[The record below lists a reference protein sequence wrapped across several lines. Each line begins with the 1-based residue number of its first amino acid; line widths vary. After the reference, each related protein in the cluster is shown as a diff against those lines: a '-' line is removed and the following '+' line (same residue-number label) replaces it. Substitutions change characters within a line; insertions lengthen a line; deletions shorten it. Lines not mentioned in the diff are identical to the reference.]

1 MVKSSWKER
10 GRQQQQQYSNP
21 SSSKKESDR
30 NEKEEESGH
39 GGRTSGNVNDDA
51 KKLAMPSSKVTN
63 GICPI
68 VSSRY
73 TKVGRIGE
81 GTYGIVYEAFDKR
94 VTQQQQQ
101 QQQRVALKR
110 CIPHHESSDG
120 FPITTLR
127 EIQSLKV
134 CCQHPN
140 IVNLLDITVSHK
152 LQSDSGGVFLVF
164 EYCSKDIATILDTHY
179 HDHRSQRSG
188 NRKRPSSSRCSSPFT
203 ESQTKTLLRQLLSAI
218 EFCHTHYL
226 IHRDIKPSNL
236 LYSPDGQ
243 LKLCDFGLSRHCSPH
258 DQRNNM
264 TPNVV
269 SLWYRAPELLFSM
282 HNNNN
287 TKKYSFPID
296 LFAIGCVYAELL
308 QGYPLL
314 DGKSEIDQISK
325 MIACLGQPPSNL
337 YKYNTHDMQT
347 QSPSS
352 SSSSKKPSSHLG
364 LWDQFDYLPTNGL
377 TLMTRLLEYDPNQR
391 WDATEALRSN
401 YFTTDPLPA
410 TKMPKF

>member
-1 MVKSSWKER
+1 MVKPSS
-10 GRQQQQQYSNP
+10 
-21 SSSKKESDR
+21 SSSKKKRER
-30 NEKEEESGH
+30 TNEKEQERGGGDSG
-39 GGRTSGNVNDDA
+39 GNDDDDNNNAA
-51 KKLAMPSSKVTN
+51 KLTN
-63 GICPI
+63 GICPL

-81 GTYGIVYEAFDKR
+81 GTYGIVYEAVEKR
-94 VTQQQQQ
+94 DTHRR
-101 QQQRVALKR
+101 RVALKR

-140 IVNLLDITVSHK
+140 IVNLLEITVNDK

-164 EYCSKDIATILDTHY
+164 EYCSKDIASILDTHY
-179 HDHRSQRSG
+179 HNHHHKQQH
-188 NRKRPSSSRCSSPFT
+188 NNNKKQSSSSSSVSPFT
-203 ESQTKTLLRQLLSAI
+203 ESQTKTLLQQLLSAI

-243 LKLCDFGLSRHCSPH
+243 LKLCDFGLSRHCSSSS
-258 DQRNNM
+258 NYVM

-269 SLWYRAPELLFSM
+269 SLWYRAPELLFMSSSSSSST
-282 HNNNN
+282 HNNDNNKN
-287 TKKYSFPID
+287 TKHYSFPID

-325 MIACLGQPPSNL
+325 MISSLGQPPTNL
-337 YKYNTHDMQT
+337 YKYMYNNNHDVQKQQQQQRQP
-347 QSPSS
+347 QSSLKS
-352 SSSSKKPSSHLG
+352 TNLG
-364 LWDQFDYLPTNGL
+364 LWDQFDYLSTDGL
-377 TLMTRLLEYDPNQR
+377 TLMTRLLEYDP
-391 WDATEALRSN
+391 E
-401 YFTTDPLPA
+401 TTLGCN
-410 TKMPKF
+410 TSITI